1 MEPSVT
7 APGTTAPPPVLPGI
21 LRLDP
26 PALLAGRCAACGELR
41 FPATALCAGCG
52 GEEIA
57 SVALSAEGTL
67 YTFSIVRMSP
77 PGYQGEVPYAV
88 GVVELPDGIR
98 VEATI
103 VAEDLEALAVGDPV
117 GFELLTVPGPEGP
130 LISFAYRRPA

>member
-1 MEPSVT
+1 MSATV
-7 APGTTAPPPVLPGI
+7 AIPVRPGI
-21 LRLDP
+21 VQLDP

-41 FPATALCAGCG
+41 FPATTLCAACG
-52 GEEIA
+52 GERIE
-57 SVALSAEGTL
+57 SVPLADDGSV

-77 PGYQGEVPYAV
+77 PGYGGEVPYAV

-117 GFELLTVPGPEGP
+117 GFELLSVPGREGP
-130 LISFAYRRPA
+130 LVSFAYRSTT